1 MGASASR
8 IWRDICAIQSE
19 QTRYTMIETVLVS
32 PELVHEA
39 KQQGLY
45 GNILYWL
52 VAARQGNL
60 QRFPYASASAPSLSS
75 YQESS
80 IVISPAA
87 KALDYFQESLAL
99 LGIDED
105 GVTLDKLKA
114 GYRATALR
122 THPDKPG
129 GSKDAFDEV
138 TRAFKYV
145 EKILMR
151 INPTQT
157 SFTTPVTMESA
168 MKSRAASEEPAP
180 VKLSSKKLDLS
191 SFNKLFMENRLP
203 DPSRDTGYGDWMNS
217 SASSDSGAIENDPRL
232 KGKYNSQTFE
242 TVFRERALANSN
254 STAITTRRLEPDALV
269 STGGT
274 ELGGETTNFSAP
286 FGSET
291 PFMDLKEA
299 YTSGSTRFQ
308 EVADVKIKERSA
320 RSVDEAKRIR
330 ESEMARIDPDETAR
344 IAMSAAAHEERE
356 RQRRMRLAKEDT
368 AAESWAEQMRRR
380 FFVTDK

>member
-1 MGASASR
+1 
-8 IWRDICAIQSE
+8 
-19 QTRYTMIETVLVS
+19 MIETVLVS
-32 PELVHEA
+32 PDLVNEA
-39 KQQGLY
+39 KQNGVY
-45 GNILYWL
+45 GNILFWL

-60 QRFPYASASAPSLSS
+60 QRFPYASASSAYS
-75 YQESS
+75 YQKIESRSSSESESGTESNSS

-87 KALDYFQESLAL
+87 KALDYFQESLEL

-105 GVTLDKLKA
+105 GITLDKLKA
-114 GYRATALR
+114 GYRTAALR
-122 THPDKPG
+122 AHPDKPG

-138 TRAFKYV
+138 VRAFKYV

-151 INPTQT
+151 INPTQA

-168 MKSRAASEEPAP
+168 MKMRSVSDEPAP

-203 DPSRDTGYGDWMNS
+203 DPSRDTGYGDWMTS
-217 SASSDSGAIENDPRL
+217 SPASDAIENDPRL
-232 KGKYNSQTFE
+232 RGKYNSQTFE
-242 TVFRERALANSN
+242 TVFRERAIANSN
-254 STAITTRRLEPDALV
+254 SMAITKRLEPDALV
-269 STGGT
+269 TTGGT

-299 YTSGSTRFQ
+299 YTTGSTRFQ
-308 EVADVKIKERSA
+308 EVADVKIQERSV

-330 ESEMARIDPDETAR
+330 ETEMARVDPDETAR

-356 RQRRMRLAKEDT
+356 RQRRLRAAKEDT

-380 FFVTDK
+380 LFVTDK

>member
-60 QRFPYASASAPSLSS
+60 QRFPYASASASASPSAS

-151 INPTQT
+151 INPTQA

-217 SASSDSGAIENDPRL
+217 SSDSGAIENDPRL

-254 STAITTRRLEPDALV
+254 STAITTRHLEPDALV

-308 EVADVKIKERSA
+308 EVADVKIKERSV

-368 AAESWAEQMRRR
+368 AAESWADQIRRR
-380 FFVTDK
+380 LFVTNS